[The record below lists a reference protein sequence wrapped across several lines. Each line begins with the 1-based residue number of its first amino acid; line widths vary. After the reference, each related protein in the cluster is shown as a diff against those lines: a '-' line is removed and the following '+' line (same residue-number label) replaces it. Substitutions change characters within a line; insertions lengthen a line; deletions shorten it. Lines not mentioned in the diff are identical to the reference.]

1 MPGDFGDE
9 SGEKLLDWMLDI
21 GQTAGQDAMHAAA
34 RKLTVALKRVKGD
47 LDIGESSPEWASLNL
62 DELTQ
67 VENYDSIKQIIDRHL
82 DDAGVEHRFFTNQR
96 SGKQTLL
103 FRHED
108 AGKVDRVF
116 EELVDDAQ
124 ASLEKADQ
132 TLNKGS
138 ERAETKTKETSR
150 DSEPLEK
157 RAVRTR
163 VSAAA
168 LEAERGRGRSRAPE
182 RANRAQELRTK

>member
-1 MPGDFGDE
+1 MPSDFGDE
-9 SGEKLLDWMLDI
+9 SGEKLFDWMLDI
-21 GQTAGQDAMHAAA
+21 GQMAGQDAMHAAA
-34 RKLTVALKRVKGD
+34 RKLTVALKHVKGD
-47 LDIGESSPEWASLNL
+47 LDAGEGSPEWASLNL

-67 VENYDSIKQIIDRHL
+67 VENYDNIRQILDKHL
-82 DDAGVEHRFFTNQR
+82 DDAGVEHRFFTDQR
-96 SGKQTLL
+96 SEKQSLL

-116 EELVDDAQ
+116 EELIDDAQ

-132 TLNKGS
+132 TLSKGS

-157 RAVRTR
+157 RAARTR

-168 LEAERGRGRSRAPE
+168 LEAGRGRGKSRTPD
-182 RANRAQELRTK
+182 RADRAQELRTK